1 MNYASGTTSEYEI
14 GGICVTMTAAQA
26 AAWNDGDVRPDI
38 YTGAKAYLTR
48 PVNSYD
54 EYDLAEVLRM
64 DTLPAGLE
72 ALEGNSANLIRIR

>member
-1 MNYASGTTSEYEI
+1 MSTNETKHEYEI

-26 AAWNDGDVRPDI
+26 AAWNDGDMTPDT
-38 YTGAKAYLTR
+38 YAGAVAYVTR